1 MNVLFIDIDTLR
13 PDHMG
18 CYGYGRNTTPNIDA
32 IAREGVRFDNYYC
45 SDAPCLPS
53 RAALVS
59 GTFGIKNGVVAMEE
73 RQRTVSGRELPENS
87 ETTGMTGIFIIF
99 SGERDFIP
107 LQ

>member
-1 MNVLFIDIDTLR
+1 
-13 PDHMG
+13 MG

-53 RAALVS
+53 RAALLES
-59 GTFGIKNGVVAMEE
+59 KTEWLAMEE
-73 RQRTVSGRELPENS
+73 RRQTVSGRELQEILKI
-87 ETTGMTGIFIIF
+87 TAI
-99 SGERDFIP
+99 SGK